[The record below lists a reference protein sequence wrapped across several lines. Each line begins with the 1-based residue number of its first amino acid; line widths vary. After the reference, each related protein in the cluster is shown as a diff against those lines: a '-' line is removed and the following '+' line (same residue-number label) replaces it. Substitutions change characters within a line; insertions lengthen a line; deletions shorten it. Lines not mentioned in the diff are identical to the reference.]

1 MLDFDVVVGDYD
13 VIDIWSLLWHFFI
26 LQLCFSDTFSLQ
38 PKQLQTDYVSSH
50 KKEYKNDL

>member
-50 KKEYKNDL
+50 KKEYKR